1 MSTALERIPPLVKKD
16 SLVRRIVRYRQCYVF
31 LLPTFLLLFV
41 LNYYP
46 AGSALYHSFFN
57 WNGANVEVF
66 VGFQNFV
73 ELLQDQNF
81 HIAVVN
87 VVKITL
93 MRLAIA
99 LTFPLFA
106 ATLIYRMHDQK
117 KAYTYKVL
125 FVVPMVVTQVVV
137 FLIWKFIYT
146 PNGGVLNTLLE
157 ALGLQTFQRTWLGD
171 FRTALYSIVFVGF
184 PWISGFQ
191 MLIYLAGLQNI
202 SVSIIEASTL
212 EGVGSVRRFF
222 MIELPLIASQI
233 KVIVIL
239 TVITAVQGFV
249 DVMVMT
255 NGGPGKATLVP
266 GLLLYKNAM
275 QYGKMG
281 YASAIGTLLFVVILT
296 LTYLNLKYMRSS
308 NDNMG

>member
-1 MSTALERIPPLVKKD
+1 MSTAIEKIPPVIKKE
-16 SLVRRIVRYRQCYVF
+16 SLLKRIIQYRHCYVF

-46 AGSALYHSFFN
+46 AGSALYHSLFN
-57 WNGANVEVF
+57 WNGANLKVF
-66 VGFQNFV
+66 IGFQNFINIF
-73 ELLQDQNF
+73 QDQNF

-87 VVKITL
+87 VFRITL

-106 ATLIYRMHDQK
+106 ATLIYRMHDQG
-117 KAYTYKVL
+117 KAYVYKVL

-146 PNGGVLNTLLE
+146 PSGGVLNELLE
-157 ALGLQTFQRTWLGD
+157 VVGLTGLQRIWLGD
-171 FRTALYSIVFVGF
+171 FKTAIYSIVFVGF

-191 MLIYLAGLQNI
+191 LLIYLAGLQNI
-202 SVSIIEASTL
+202 SVSVIEAATL
-212 EGVGSVRRFF
+212 EGVGSIRRFF

-239 TVITAVQGFV
+239 TIITTVQGFV
-249 DVMVMT
+249 DIMVMT

-266 GLLLYKNAM
+266 GLLLYKSGM
-275 QYGKMG
+275 QYGQMG
-281 YASAIGTLLFVVILT
+281 YASAIGTLLFATILL